1 MNILSFSG
9 FIPEQICDT
18 VRFIRW
24 EGRRSIAHYCGYA
37 ADFISQVLDDEA
49 IDGCVFPRSCD
60 STRVMESYLAG
71 SGKFVHRLHVP
82 ARRDGLAVSY
92 LAENIRQY
100 KQAVEAHYG
109 VTLDD
114 IPRRAEMVNERNK
127 AIAKLYDALPELS
140 FGAYIAMLQDMLQRP
155 LAEQTVP
162 ETLPACAGGK
172 PVYLVGSTMCG
183 AGLASAIEEAGMNIV
198 GDRLTESKRLFS
210 APPVS
215 AEGDIYENI
224 AASMLQNRTSPTQN
238 AFESILQEDMEEIRQ
253 KGVRGVIFVAQK
265 YCEPYDYLYS
275 VYKKALDELSIPAL
289 KLTLTDSTDGR
300 SFDAAIGTFAD
311 II

>member
-18 VRFIRW
+18 VRFFRW
-24 EGRRSIAHYCGYA
+24 EGRRSVAHYCGYA
-37 ADFISQVLDDEA
+37 ADFISRVLDDPA
-49 IDGCVFPRSCD
+49 IDGCVYPRTCD

-71 SGKFVHRLHVP
+71 GGKFVHRLHVP

-92 LAENIRQY
+92 LAESVRAYQ
-100 KQAVEAHYG
+100 KAVEAHYG
-109 VTLDD
+109 VALDD
-114 IPRRAEMVNERNK
+114 IPQRAEMVNERNR
-127 AIAKLYDALPELS
+127 AIARLYDALSELS
-140 FGAYIAMLQDMLQRP
+140 FGAYIALLQAMLQKP
-155 LAEQTVP
+155 LGEQAVP
-162 ETLPACAGGK
+162 DTLPAGHSGK

-215 AEGDIYENI
+215 MDGDIYENI

-238 AFESILQEDMEEIRQ
+238 DFASILKEDLAEIKS
-253 KGVRGVIFVAQK
+253 KGVRGVIFVTQK

-289 KLTLTDSTDGR
+289 RLVLTDSTDGR
-300 SFDAAIGTFAD
+300 SFDAAIETFAD

>member
-18 VRFIRW
+18 VRFIRRK
-24 EGRRSIAHYCGYA
+24 GRRSIAHYCGYA
-37 ADFISQVLDDEA
+37 ADFISRVLDDPSV
-49 IDGCVFPRSCD
+49 DGCVFPRTCD

-71 SGKFVHRLHVP
+71 SGKFVYRLHIP
-82 ARRDGLAVSY
+82 ARRDSMAVSY
-92 LAENIRQY
+92 LAENIRVYQ
-100 KQAVEAHYG
+100 KAVEEHYD

-114 IPRRAEMVNERNK
+114 IPRRAEMVNERNV
-127 AIAKLYDALPELS
+127 AIARLYDVLPELT
-140 FGAYIAMLQDMLQRP
+140 FGAYIDMLQTMLQKP
-155 LAEQTVP
+155 LAEQAVLD
-162 ETLPACAGGK
+162 TLPAGHGGK

-183 AGLASAIEEAGMNIV
+183 AGLAASIEEAGMNIV
-198 GDRLTESKRLFS
+198 GDRISESKRLFS
-210 APPVS
+210 APPV
-215 AEGDIYENI
+215 ALVGDIYENI

-238 AFESILQEDMEEIRQ
+238 DFDSILLEDMEEICQ
-253 KGVRGVIFVAQK
+253 KGVRGVIFITQK

-289 KLTLTDSTDGR
+289 RLTLTDSTDGR

-311 II
+311 IL